1 MLSKWWTKK
10 TSLSIIIRNAKSS
23 FVKTSTGFGTGGA
36 TYEDVKLMKE
46 VVGDNAL
53 VKASGGV
60 RDYATAE
67 KYIKLGASR
76 LGTSSGIEIIKGKI
90 MLHI

>member
-1 MLSKWWTKK
+1 MKMLNWWR
-10 TSLSIIIRNAKSS
+10 SLA
-23 FVKTSTGFGTGGA
+23 
-36 TYEDVKLMKE
+36 
-46 VVGDNAL
+46 GDNAL

-76 LGTSSGIEIIKGKI
+76 LGLHQFENYKGKNNGNTTYRSK
-90 MLHI
+90 